1 MTLDQISAI
10 IRTATPYPL
19 QSIVEDHDGV
29 VAVIAAH
36 TPDGLPAIS
45 SMYWSRLQLA
55 QAVDADAMIFGMA
68 RGAAEGLTRY
78 VDSFIPVPKWDQMQW
93 GS

>member
-10 IRTATPYPL
+10 IISATPYPL
-19 QSIVEDHDGV
+19 TSIVEDHDGV
-29 VAVIAAH
+29 IAVIGTQ
-36 TPDGLPAIS
+36 TPDGQPAVS

-55 QAVDADAMIFGMA
+55 QAYAPDLMVRDLA

-78 VDSFIPVPKWDQMQW
+78 VDSFVPVPKWDQMQW
-93 GS
+93 GP